1 MVCLASL
8 TVIEKVCII
17 RFKEI
22 EIMKRRDFFKY
33 TAVTAGALTLSPFT
47 NIFSEHVKKKY
58 ANDIVVLGKTGIKV
72 SRLAMGTG
80 THGVNRHSNQTDKLG
95 LKGVADLL
103 KAAYDK
109 GINFWDS
116 ADQYGTHPHLKK
128 ALKLV
133 PRGKVVI
140 LTKTH
145 ATTADEMK
153 SDLDRFRKEIGTDY
167 IDIILLHLMRDA
179 EWPTIKRGAMDVL
192 EKAREDGILR
202 AHGVSCHTLEA
213 LEAAANSKWVQVD
226 LARINPEGAAMD
238 ADVPTVVKVLQ
249 KMHKNGKGV
258 IGMKIFGGGRLR
270 DKADKC
276 LKYVLSLDCVDAF
289 TIGQENQN
297 EMLDLFKRI
306 PLASA

>member
-1 MVCLASL
+1 
-8 TVIEKVCII
+8 
-17 RFKEI
+17 
-22 EIMKRRDFFKY
+22 MKRREFFKY
-33 TAVTAGALTLSPFT
+33 TAATAGALTLSQFVD
-47 NIFSEHVKKKY
+47 IFSVPVKKKY

-80 THGVNRHSNQTDKLG
+80 THGANKHSNQTDKLG

-103 KAAYDK
+103 VKAYDH

-116 ADQYGTHPHLKK
+116 ADKYGTHPHLKE
-128 ALKLV
+128 ALRRV
-133 PRGKVVI
+133 PREKVVI
-140 LTKTH
+140 LTKTN

-179 EWPTIKRGAMDVL
+179 EWPTIKKGAMDVM

-249 KMHKNGKGV
+249 KMHKDGKGIV
-258 IGMKIFGGGRLR
+258 GMKIFGGGQLR
-270 DKADKC
+270 SQVDEC

-289 TIGQENQN
+289 TIGQENQK
-297 EMLDLFKRI
+297 EMQDLLKRI
-306 PLASA
+306 PEASI